1 MRRTQPQT
9 IQNSGANQ
17 NYRTSDFP
25 VAKTELLE
33 PLKKRLVGSLSKLS
47 PLRRL
52 EMLRRSALMLRG
64 GKWLLPKEAGR
75 GKTKTH
81 ASQPLHALT
90 HAVKNLAVA
99 SPQFDCDVALLQWH
113 FHGASSV
120 FALPGVHG

>member
-1 MRRTQPQT
+1 M
-9 IQNSGANQ
+9 
-17 NYRTSDFP
+17 
-25 VAKTELLE
+25 AKPEIFE

-75 GKTKTH
+75 GKIKTH

-99 SPQFDCDVALLQWH
+99 SPQFDRDVALIQWH
-113 FHGASSV
+113 FHGANGV
-120 FALPGVHG
+120 FGLPRVHG